1 MSMLIDNNTK
11 NRAIFNTLNTDINQY
26 YINYNPII
34 INNYKYSNNNAL
46 NKLNSSKSKSKTK
59 IINKVN
65 YNNQIDNTL
74 KYLKENNNLFDN
86 LFSKSK
92 YSESKSMAIKLN
104 LKNSVKQIE
113 NNINSKAL
121 VLDCILTNK
130 NKNLFLKDK
139 FNNNYSLEKHKS
151 LLNLNNNL
159 CSKYNNLFIKKNIIE
174 NKLDYGITLT
184 EYNNYNAL
192 TNNSHAQ
199 YIKNIKLF
207 KNKNKIKNFLN
218 VLNDK
223 NFIEI
228 ENNNNNNNKNNDN
241 FNLNKDINNINT
253 SNNKTLD
260 NCILLKDKKCY
271 FNKENNSNLNNCS
284 LDKESINIKNS
295 DLNNL
300 NNNLKSKT
308 LTDKA
313 DIKNKLLNILLRTKK
328 ILTNYEKNL

>member
-159 CSKYNNLFIKKNIIE
+159 CSKYNNLFIKKNNIE

-228 ENNNNNNNKNNDN
+228 ENNNNNNNDN

>member
-228 ENNNNNNNKNNDN
+228 ENNNNNNNDN